1 MRKGRNDGRKNQF
14 CEVAG
19 TKERSVPERGTF
31 CGYIFCDLCSVSSA
45 PSCDFLSGAALLCY
59 RDGFLVWDYRKFAV
73 RHERLQQL
81 SAMPFDVMMDFP
93 ESVSV
98 LETDYQQIIVE
109 LQEGQRRMKDEMSFQ
124 HQDMM
129 DYYTVWAHQ
138 IKTPIAAMR
147 LTLQN
152 TDSFFS
158 RKLSVE
164 LARVEQYVDMVLCY
178 LRLDTDTRDYVIAV
192 YELDDILRQALR
204 KFAGQFIGKKIHLDY
219 QPLNAQVMTDEKWLL
234 FVIEQIL
241 SNALKYT
248 QQGCVSIY
256 LESPKILCI
265 RDTGMGIAPEDLPRI
280 FEKGY
285 TGYNGRTDK
294 KASGLGLY
302 LCARICH
309 NLGHGISAESEPDKG
324 TVIKLNLNTAERMF
338 E

>member
-1 MRKGRNDGRKNQF
+1 MEEKINFVKWLGQKKSLF
-14 CEVAG
+14 L
-19 TKERSVPERGTF
+19 KEGLFAIIFFVTF
-31 CGYIFCDLCSVSSA
+31 ALYHLPLAAIFY
-45 PSCDFLSGAALLCY
+45 PMLLCFVT
-59 RDGFLVWDYRKFAV
+59 GMLFLVWDYRKFAV

-81 SAMPFDVMMDFP
+81 SAMPFDVMTDFP

-98 LETDYQQIIVE
+98 LETDYQQIIVQ
-109 LQEGQRRMKDEMSFQ
+109 LQEGQRRMKDKMSFQ
-124 HQDMM
+124 YQDMM

-152 TDSFFS
+152 TDSSFS

-178 LRLDTDTRDYVIAV
+178 FRLDTDTRDYVIAV
-192 YELDDILRQALR
+192 YDLDDILRQALR

-241 SNALKYT
+241 SNALRYT

-265 RDTGMGIAPEDLPRI
+265 RDTGMGIAAEDLPRI

-302 LCARICH
+302 LCARICR

>member
-1 MRKGRNDGRKNQF
+1 MKQCFLGYMHDHLWRNLTLVFGLCLMGLIMVLYQIPKQTILYCLEF
-14 CEVAG
+14 ALVI
-19 TKERSVPERGTF
+19 
-31 CGYIFCDLCSVSSA
+31 IFCSMLVEYYRYYKSFYA
-45 PSCDFLSGAALLCY
+45 RRNLLQSIQYHTTEELPPAINYMEEEY
-59 RDGFLVWDYRKFAV
+59 REIIHQLFKEKKEELDRKEASYQELKDYI
-73 RHERLQQL
+73 
-81 SAMPFDVMMDFP
+81 MM
-93 ESVSV
+93 
-98 LETDYQQIIVE
+98 
-109 LQEGQRRMKDEMSFQ
+109 
-124 HQDMM
+124 
-129 DYYTVWAHQ
+129 WAHQ

-152 TDSFFS
+152 TDSSFS

-178 LRLDTDTRDYVIAV
+178 FRLDTDTRDYVIAV
-192 YELDDILRQALR
+192 YDLDDILRQALR

-219 QPLNAQVMTDEKWLL
+219 QPLNAQIMTDEKWLL

-265 RDTGMGIAPEDLPRI
+265 RDTGMGIAAEDLPRI

-302 LCARICH
+302 LCARICR

>member
-1 MRKGRNDGRKNQF
+1 
-14 CEVAG
+14 
-19 TKERSVPERGTF
+19 
-31 CGYIFCDLCSVSSA
+31 
-45 PSCDFLSGAALLCY
+45 
-59 RDGFLVWDYRKFAV
+59 
-73 RHERLQQL
+73 
-81 SAMPFDVMMDFP
+81 
-93 ESVSV
+93 
-98 LETDYQQIIVE
+98 
-109 LQEGQRRMKDEMSFQ
+109 
-124 HQDMM
+124 
-129 DYYTVWAHQ
+129 
-138 IKTPIAAMR
+138 MR

-152 TDSFFS
+152 TDSSFS

-192 YELDDILRQALR
+192 YDLDDILRQALR

-219 QPLNAQVMTDEKWLL
+219 QPLNAQIMTDEKWLL

-265 RDTGMGIAPEDLPRI
+265 RDTAMGIAAEDLPRI

-302 LCARICH
+302 LCARICR

>member
-1 MRKGRNDGRKNQF
+1 M
-14 CEVAG
+14 
-19 TKERSVPERGTF
+19 
-31 CGYIFCDLCSVSSA
+31 
-45 PSCDFLSGAALLCY
+45 
-59 RDGFLVWDYRKFAV
+59 
-73 RHERLQQL
+73 

-98 LETDYQQIIVE
+98 LETDYQQIIVQ

-124 HQDMM
+124 YQDMM

-265 RDTGMGIAPEDLPRI
+265 RDTGMGIAAEDLPRI

-302 LCARICH
+302 LCARICR

>member
-1 MRKGRNDGRKNQF
+1 MEGKISFVRWLGQKKSLF
-14 CEVAG
+14 I
-19 TKERSVPERGTF
+19 KEGLFAAIFFVTF
-31 CGYIFCDLCSVSSA
+31 ALYHL
-45 PSCDFLSGAALLCY
+45 PLAAVLYPVLLCFFT
-59 RDGFLVWDYRKFAV
+59 GMLFLIWDYRKFAA

-81 SAMPFDVMMDFP
+81 SEMPFDVMTDFP
-93 ESVSV
+93 EAASA
-98 LETDYQQIIVE
+98 LEKDYQQMIE
-109 LQEGQRRMKDEMSFQ
+109 HLREGQRQMQNEMAFQ
-124 HQDMM
+124 YQDMI

-152 TDSFFS
+152 TDSSLS

-178 LRLDTDTRDYVIAV
+178 LRLDTDTRDYVFAA
-192 YELDDILRQALR
+192 YDLDDILRQALR

-219 QPLNAQVMTDEKWLL
+219 QPLNTQVMTDEKWLL

-248 QQGCVSIY
+248 QQGRVSIY
-256 LESPKILCI
+256 LESPKTLCI
-265 RDTGMGIAPEDLPRI
+265 RDTGMGIASEDLPRI

-285 TGYNGRTDK
+285 TGYNGRRDK

-309 NLGHGISAESEPDKG
+309 NLGHGISAESELDKG
-324 TVIKLNLNTAERMF
+324 TVIKLNLNTAARMF